1 MRFSR
6 AGRNWADSTS
16 LLNEESGLEGRF
28 GAITGGCA
36 VSPRPIKVQM
46 KCFSE
51 TVLETVLETEPETWD
66 SIENVTHPFAS

>member
-1 MRFSR
+1 MHLAVLSQLRGLRAAMRFSR

-16 LLNEESGLEGRF
+16 FLNEESGLEGRF
-28 GAITGGCA
+28 CAIPGGCA

-51 TVLETVLETEPETWD
+51 TVLETVLET
-66 SIENVTHPFAS
+66 